1 MIVMAICAVL
11 GAALGLYVKPRWLGV
26 AIAVGLAAAVEGGV
40 LMVVGLID
48 DQPNR
53 DLLIERLQDVFGT
66 GLIGSVPPVAAAL
79 AGGVLAAALGGL
91 TDKDR
96 PAAVVTADGI
106 RRKVGKDG
114 RYARMEGMVEERP
127 ARKAAESR
135 FESTLGL

>member
-1 MIVMAICAVL
+1 MIMMAICAVL

-26 AIAVGLAAAVEGGV
+26 AIAVALVAAVQGGI
-40 LMVVGLID
+40 LMIISLIE

-53 DLLIERLQDVFGT
+53 ELLIRHLREVFGE
-66 GLIGSVPPVAAAL
+66 GLVGSIPPVATAL
-79 AGGVLAAALGGL
+79 IGGILAAALGGL

-96 PAAVVTADGI
+96 PSAVITADGI
-106 RRKVGKDG
+106 RRKVGKNG